1 MFFIGTIRRLLFIY
15 GTHKWNAWVRDI
27 TARLE
32 GTWLI
37 RSER

>member
-1 MFFIGTIRRLLFIY
+1 MFFIGTVRRSLMIK
-15 GTHKWNAWVRDI
+15 GTWKWNALVRDI

-37 RSER
+37 RSKR